1 MWNWAGTGLARKSS
15 EARREAGMI
24 VVIFEVMLE
33 PGRSQRYI
41 DLAGELRDQLADLD
55 GFLSIERF
63 QSLTTENKLVSLSFW
78 RDREAVE
85 AWYRLPDH
93 RAAQGEGRAGIFRD
107 YRIRVAEVFRD
118 YDMAAGRPET

>member
-1 MWNWAGTGLARKSS
+1 
-15 EARREAGMI
+15 MI
-24 VVIFEVMLE
+24 AVIFEVTLDPARGE
-33 PGRSQRYI
+33 RYL
-41 DLAGELRDQLADLD
+41 DLVAGLSEALAEAD

-85 AWYRLPDH
+85 AWYRRPDH
-93 RAAQGEGRAGIFRD
+93 KAAQGEGRAGIFKD

-118 YDMAAGRPET
+118 YDLAAGRPEV